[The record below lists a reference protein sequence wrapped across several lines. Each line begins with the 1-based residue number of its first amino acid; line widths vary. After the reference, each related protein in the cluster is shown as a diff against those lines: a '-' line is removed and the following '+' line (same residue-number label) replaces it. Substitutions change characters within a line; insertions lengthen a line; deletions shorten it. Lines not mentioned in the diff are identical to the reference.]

1 MQIPLLPLRAGRNS
15 LCKARSRRCFSCLPS
30 CYHWKTRG
38 ITLFKSSFCSLP
50 KGGPDFWQASP
61 AAVAKEFHV
70 KKVFATLATLGL
82 FAALAASAFAQAP
95 PAAKAPSAAPSSTAA
110 PSGSATG
117 TVSHTTKAINYR
129 RAGGMTKVDFNGT
142 ELMQGASGEARVES
156 KSNRMEIDAKFA
168 GLEDA
173 TKFGLEYLTYVLWA
187 VSPQGR
193 AVNLGELPL
202 KNGAGQVKAICD
214 MQTFGMIVT
223 AEPYF
228 AVTQPGNMVVL
239 DNILAPGMQG
249 KVENIDAQY
258 ELIGRGAYSSSQT
271 KIDNAIFGIDRK
283 TPLELFEARNA
294 VRIAQIALADKYAA
308 SSLARAQQQLKNA
321 EDVYRRGSDKKAVI
335 AAAREVVE
343 TAEESRVMAVKQKA
357 ELDAQAAAAAAR
369 KAAEDQAAAE
379 ARRRQDAELARQQAE
394 QAKADAVRMKQ
405 EAEAAAADAAKQKAE
420 AEAAAAAARQQQEAA
435 QAAAEQAARDK
446 AAALDQ
452 QRAAEAEL
460 RSQLLNQL
468 NSILQTRDSARGL
481 IVNMSD
487 VLFDTGSYTLKPGA
501 REKLAKISGI
511 LLAHPGL
518 TMQIEGHTD
527 SVGTDEFNQ
536 QLSERR
542 ADSVRDFLA
551 QNGVP
556 GTSITAR
563 GFGKTQP
570 VASNDTAEGRQ
581 RNRRVELVVNGDA
594 IGGTANA
601 SAATSNR

>member
-1 MQIPLLPLRAGRNS
+1 V
-15 LCKARSRRCFSCLPS
+15 
-30 CYHWKTRG
+30 KT
-38 ITLFKSSFCSLP
+38 
-50 KGGPDFWQASP
+50 P
-61 AAVAKEFHV
+61 A
-70 KKVFATLATLGL
+70 TYLAMIGL
-82 FAALAASAFAQAP
+82 TAALAAPALAQAP
-95 PAAKAPSAAPSSTAA
+95 AAAKPQATPSTPAST
-110 PSGSATG
+110 SG
-117 TVSHTTKAINYR
+117 TVSRTTKAINYR
-129 RAGGMTKVDFNGT
+129 RPGGATKVDFSGT
-142 ELMQGASGEARVES
+142 ELMQGALGEAKVES
-156 KSNRMEIDAKFA
+156 KSNRMEIEAKFS

-173 TKFGLEYLTYVLWA
+173 TKFGLEYLTYVFWA

-193 AVNLGELPL
+193 AVNLGEVAL
-202 KNGAGQVKAICD
+202 KNGSGQVKAITD

-239 DNILAPGMQG
+239 ENILGPGTQG

-258 ELIGRGAYSSSQT
+258 ELLARGAYSSSNT

-294 VRIAQIALADKYAA
+294 VRIARIAQADKYAA
-308 SSLARAQQQLKNA
+308 SSLARAEQQLQNA
-321 EDVYRRGSDKKAVI
+321 EDVYRRGSEKKSVE
-335 AAAREVVE
+335 AAAREAVE
-343 TAEESRVMAVKQKA
+343 TAEEARVMAVKQKA
-357 ELDAQAAAAAAR
+357 EQDAQAAAAAAK
-369 KAAEDQAAAE
+369 KAAEEQAAAE
-379 ARRRQDAELARQQAE
+379 LKRRQDAELARQQAE
-394 QAKADAVRMKQ
+394 QAKAEALRMKQEAEKAAADAARQKQ
-405 EAEAAAADAAKQKAE
+405 EAEAAAAAALA
-420 AEAAAAAARQQQEAA
+420 QQQAA

-452 QRAAEAEL
+452 QRAAEVEAEQARQAAAKAEAEKADL
-460 RSQLLNQL
+460 RAQLLNQL

-518 TMQIEGHTD
+518 TLQIEGHTD

-536 QLSERR
+536 ELSERR

-551 QNGVP
+551 EQGVP
-556 GTSITAR
+556 ASSMTAK
-563 GFGKTQP
+563 GFGKAQP

-594 IGGTANA
+594 IGNA
-601 SAATSNR
+601 SAAVTNNQ